1 MKFWVF
7 QTALNF
13 GFYETAMDL
22 ITLKH
27 EKGLCFSVEVR
38 GHKFLVDMPKDS
50 KGENQ
55 GPSPADLLASAL
67 GACMGMHM
75 ALYCQTVGLS
85 CEGME
90 MNLVYNLVQEK
101 DRKRIG
107 AITIDVN
114 LSRNFG
120 EREAALLRAAQ
131 NCIVRNTLE
140 KGPEIDIDV
149 VEK

>member
-1 MKFWVF
+1 MW
-7 QTALNF
+7 Q
-13 GFYETAMDL
+13 MDL

-75 ALYCQTVGLS
+75 ALYCQTAGLS

-107 AITIDVN
+107 AVTIDLN
-114 LSRNFG
+114 LPQDLG

-140 KGPEIDIDV
+140 KGPEIDIAII
-149 VEK
+149 EK

>member
-1 MKFWVF
+1 
-7 QTALNF
+7 
-13 GFYETAMDL
+13 MDL

-27 EKGLCFSVEVR
+27 EKGLCFSVQVR
-38 GHKFLVDMPKDS
+38 GHKFLVDMPKES
-50 KGENQ
+50 KGEDR

-75 ALYCQTVGLS
+75 ALYCQTAGLS

-101 DRKRIG
+101 DHKRIG
-107 AITIDVN
+107 TVTIDVS
-114 LSRNFG
+114 LPRDLG
-120 EREAALLRAAQ
+120 PREAALLRAAQ

-140 KGPEIDIDV
+140 KGLEIDMAIANV
-149 VEK
+149 KE